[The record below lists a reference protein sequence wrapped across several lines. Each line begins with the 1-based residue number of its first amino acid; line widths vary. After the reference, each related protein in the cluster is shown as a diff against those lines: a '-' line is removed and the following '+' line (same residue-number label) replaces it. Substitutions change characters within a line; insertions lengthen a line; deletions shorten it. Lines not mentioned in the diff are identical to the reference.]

1 MVRELGA
8 QAVKGIKENL
18 VREDL
23 DFMQLPP
30 QDEGFTSKAVQGR

>member
-1 MVRELGA
+1 MGA
-8 QAVKGIKENL
+8 QAVQGIKENL

-30 QDEGFTSKAVQGR
+30 QGKGFTAKAMQGSKED